1 MITAFAVLAG
11 LLLVLGPL
19 MLGIAAMIGP
29 YAMLHV
35 MFAKMGVTGGVLTPI
50 LRGLGGAFMWAGRA
64 VLWLG
69 RALMLNPIGLAV
81 TAIAGAAYLIYKNWE
96 PIKAFFS
103 GIWSHVKTAFAGG
116 IGGVSSLI
124 VNCSPHM
131 G

>member
-1 MITAFAVLAG
+1 VLAG

-69 RALMLNPIGLAV
+69 RALMLNPIGIAITV
-81 TAIAGAAYLIYKNWE
+81 IAGAAFLI
-96 PIKAFFS
+96 A
-103 GIWSHVKTAFAGG
+103 
-116 IGGVSSLI
+116 SLI
-124 VNCSPHM
+124 LAAAIASASAAR
-131 G
+131 GRAADAR